1 MKKLISILV
10 ALVLTCMMS
19 VNAMAAVSSPGK
31 EVIPEKGTV
40 TTTDGEKID
49 VNDPE
54 TLKQYIQIKN
64 TDVQAENISGYSP
77 LTTFDVVFNGI
88 TSADVILHVPGVKIG
103 DTILVRMLVNGQWV
117 DVEAEVVGDDQ
128 IRIKLTQAG
137 TIEIQKATGSNGGG
151 GDNADNS
158 GNNSNGNNSDGNT
171 GANNTQG
178 SNTSSKSPKTGE
190 TSALPAAY
198 AVFAVCGVAAVAAG
212 MKLRKKVQ

>member
-1 MKKLISILV
+1 MKKLISILA

-40 TTTDGEKID
+40 TTTDGKKID
-49 VNDPE
+49 INDPE

-77 LTTFDVVFNGI
+77 LTTFEVNFNGI

-128 IRIKLTQAG
+128 IRVKLTQAG

-151 GDNADNS
+151 GDNA
-158 GNNSNGNNSDGNT
+158 
-171 GANNTQG
+171 QG

-198 AVFAVCGVAAVAAG
+198 AAFAVCGVAAVATG

>member
-1 MKKLISILV
+1 MKKLVSILI
-10 ALVLTCMMS
+10 ALVLTCMMC
-19 VNAMAAVSSPGK
+19 VTVMADVSSPGK

-40 TTTDGEKID
+40 STTDGEKID

-54 TLKQYIQIKN
+54 TLKQYVQIKDTN
-64 TDVQAENISGYSP
+64 VQAENISGYSP
-77 LTTFDVVFNGI
+77 LTTFEVGFNGI
-88 TSADVILHVPGVKIG
+88 TSADVTLHVPGVKIG
-103 DTILVRMLVNGQWV
+103 DTVLVRMFVNGQCV

-128 IRIKLTQAG
+128 IRVKLTQAG
-137 TIEIQKATGSNGGG
+137 TIEIQKATGSNGGV

-158 GNNSNGNNSDGNT
+158 GNNFNGNNSDGNT

-198 AVFAVCGVAAVAAG
+198 AVFAVCGAAAVAAG

>member
-10 ALVLTCMMS
+10 ALVLTCMMC
-19 VNAMAAVSSPGK
+19 VTVMADVSSPGK
-31 EVIPEKGTV
+31 EVTPEEGTV

-54 TLKQYIQIKN
+54 TLKQYVQIKD

-128 IRIKLTQAG
+128 IRVKLTQAG
-137 TIEIQKATGSNGGG
+137 TIEIQKVTGSNGGG

>member
-103 DTILVRMLVNGQWV
+103 DTILVRILVNGQWV

-128 IRIKLTQAG
+128 IRVKLTQAG

-151 GDNADNS
+151 GDNA
-158 GNNSNGNNSDGNT
+158 
-171 GANNTQG
+171 QG

-198 AVFAVCGVAAVAAG
+198 AAFAVCGVAAVAAG

>member
-1 MKKLISILV
+1 MKKLISILA
-10 ALVLTCMMS
+10 ALVLTCMMC
-19 VNAMAAVSSPGK
+19 VTVMADASSPGK
-31 EVIPEKGTV
+31 EVTPEEGTV

-54 TLKQYIQIKN
+54 TLKQYVQIKDTN
-64 TDVQAENISGYSP
+64 VQAENISGYSP
-77 LTTFDVVFNGI
+77 LTTFEVIFNGI
-88 TSADVILHVPGVKIG
+88 TSADVTLHVPGVKIG

-128 IRIKLTQAG
+128 IRVKLTQAG
-137 TIEIQKATGSNGGG
+137 TIEIQKATGSNGS

-190 TSALPAAY
+190 TSALPVAY
-198 AVFAVCGVAAVAAG
+198 AVFAVCGAAAVATG

>member
-1 MKKLISILV
+1 MKKLISILA
-10 ALVLTCMMS
+10 ALVLTCMMC
-19 VNAMAAVSSPGK
+19 VTAMADVSSPGK

-54 TLKQYIQIKN
+54 TLKQYVQIKDTN
-64 TDVQAENISGYSP
+64 VQAENISGYSP
-77 LTTFDVVFNGI
+77 LTTFEVNFNGI

-103 DTILVRMLVNGQWV
+103 DTVLVRMFVNGQWV

-128 IRIKLTQAG
+128 IKVKLTQAG

-151 GDNADNS
+151 GNSADNS
-158 GNNSNGNNSDGNT
+158 GNNSNGNT
-171 GANNTQG
+171 GTKNTQG

-190 TSALPAAY
+190 TNALPAAY

>member
-77 LTTFDVVFNGI
+77 LATVDVVFNGI
-88 TSADVILHVPGVKIG
+88 TGADVILHVPGVKIG

-128 IRIKLTQAG
+128 IRVKLTQAG

>member
-1 MKKLISILV
+1 MKKLISILA
-10 ALVLTCMMS
+10 ALVLTCMMC

-77 LTTFDVVFNGI
+77 LATFDVVFNGI
-88 TSADVILHVPGVKIG
+88 TGADVILHVPGVKIG

-128 IRIKLTQAG
+128 IRVKLTQAG

-151 GDNADNS
+151 DNADNS
-158 GNNSNGNNSDGNT
+158 GNNSDGNT

-198 AVFAVCGVAAVAAG
+198 AVFAVCGAAAVTAG

>member
-1 MKKLISILV
+1 MKKLISILA

-54 TLKQYIQIKN
+54 TLKQYVQIKDTN
-64 TDVQAENISGYSP
+64 VQAENISGYSP
-77 LTTFDVVFNGI
+77 LTTFEVGFNGI
-88 TSADVILHVPGVKIG
+88 TSADVTLHVPGVKIG
-103 DTILVRMLVNGQWV
+103 DTVLVRMFVNGQWV

-128 IRIKLTQAG
+128 IRVKLTQAG

-178 SNTSSKSPKTGE
+178 SNASSKSPKTGE

-198 AVFAVCGVAAVAAG
+198 AVFAVCGAAAVAAG

>member
-1 MKKLISILV
+1 MKKLISILA
-10 ALVLTCMMS
+10 ALVLTCMMG

-88 TSADVILHVPGVKIG
+88 TGADVILHVPGVKIG

-128 IRIKLTQAG
+128 IRVKLTQAG

-151 GDNADNS
+151 D
-158 GNNSNGNNSDGNT
+158 
-171 GANNTQG
+171 NTQG

-198 AVFAVCGVAAVAAG
+198 AVFAVCGAAAVVAG

>member
-103 DTILVRMLVNGQWV
+103 DTILVRILVNGQWV

-128 IRIKLTQAG
+128 IRVKLTQAG

>member
-49 VNDPE
+49 VNDSE

-128 IRIKLTQAG
+128 IRVKLTQAG

-151 GDNADNS
+151 GDNA
-158 GNNSNGNNSDGNT
+158 
-171 GANNTQG
+171 QG

-198 AVFAVCGVAAVAAG
+198 AVFAVCGVAAVVAG

>member
-88 TSADVILHVPGVKIG
+88 IGADVILHVPGVKIG

-128 IRIKLTQAG
+128 IRVKLTQAG

>member
-128 IRIKLTQAG
+128 IRVKLTQAG

>member
-1 MKKLISILV
+1 MKKLISILA
-10 ALVLTCMMS
+10 ALVLTCMMC
-19 VNAMAAVSSPGK
+19 VTAMADVSSPGK

-54 TLKQYIQIKN
+54 TLKQYVQIKDTN
-64 TDVQAENISGYSP
+64 VQAENISGYSP
-77 LTTFDVVFNGI
+77 LTTFEVNFNGI
-88 TSADVILHVPGVKIG
+88 TSVDVILHVPGVKIG
-103 DTILVRMLVNGQWV
+103 DTVLVRMFVNGQWV

-128 IRIKLTQAG
+128 IKVKLTQAG

-151 GDNADNS
+151 VNSADNS
-158 GNNSNGNNSDGNT
+158 GNNSNGNT
-171 GANNTQG
+171 GTNNTQG

-190 TSALPAAY
+190 TNALPAAY

>member
-10 ALVLTCMMS
+10 ALVVTCMMS

-88 TSADVILHVPGVKIG
+88 TSADVILHIPGVKIG
-103 DTILVRMLVNGQWV
+103 DTILVRILVNGQWV

-128 IRIKLTQAG
+128 IRVKLTQAG

-151 GDNADNS
+151 GDNA
-158 GNNSNGNNSDGNT
+158 
-171 GANNTQG
+171 QG

>member
-1 MKKLISILV
+1 MKKLISILA
-10 ALVLTCMMS
+10 ALVLTCMMC
-19 VNAMAAVSSPGK
+19 VTAMADVSSPGK

-54 TLKQYIQIKN
+54 TLKQYVQIKDTN
-64 TDVQAENISGYSP
+64 VQAENISGYSP
-77 LTTFDVVFNGI
+77 LTTFEVNFNGI

-103 DTILVRMLVNGQWV
+103 DTVLVRMFVNGQWV

-128 IRIKLTQAG
+128 IKVKLTQAG

-151 GDNADNS
+151 VNSADNS
-158 GNNSNGNNSDGNT
+158 GNNSNGNT
-171 GANNTQG
+171 GTNNTQG

-190 TSALPAAY
+190 TNALPAAY

>member
-1 MKKLISILV
+1 M
-10 ALVLTCMMS
+10 
-19 VNAMAAVSSPGK
+19 
-31 EVIPEKGTV
+31 
-40 TTTDGEKID
+40 
-49 VNDPE
+49 
-54 TLKQYIQIKN
+54 
-64 TDVQAENISGYSP
+64 
-77 LTTFDVVFNGI
+77 VFNGI
-88 TSADVILHVPGVKIG
+88 TGADVILHVPGVKIG
-103 DTILVRMLVNGQWV
+103 DTILVRILVNGQWV

-128 IRIKLTQAG
+128 IRVKLTQAG

>member
-1 MKKLISILV
+1 MKKLISIL
-10 ALVLTCMMS
+10 ATLVLTCMMC
-19 VNAMAAVSSPGK
+19 VTVMADVSSPGK
-31 EVIPEKGTV
+31 EVTPEEGTV

-88 TSADVILHVPGVKIG
+88 TGADVILHVPGVKIG
-103 DTILVRMLVNGQWV
+103 DTVIVRMFVNGQWV

-128 IRIKLTQAG
+128 IKVKLTQAG

-158 GNNSNGNNSDGNT
+158 GNNSDGNT

>member
-1 MKKLISILV
+1 MKKLISIL
-10 ALVLTCMMS
+10 ATLVLTCMMC
-19 VNAMAAVSSPGK
+19 VTVMADVSSPGK
-31 EVIPEKGTV
+31 EVTPEEGTV

-54 TLKQYIQIKN
+54 TLKQYVQIKDTN
-64 TDVQAENISGYSP
+64 VQAENISGYSP
-77 LTTFDVVFNGI
+77 LTTFEVIFNGI
-88 TSADVILHVPGVKIG
+88 TSADVTLHVPGVKIG

-128 IRIKLTQAG
+128 IRVKLTQAG
-137 TIEIQKATGSNGGG
+137 TIEIQKATGSNGGC

-158 GNNSNGNNSDGNT
+158 GNNSDGNT

-198 AVFAVCGVAAVAAG
+198 AVFAVCGAVAVAAG

>member
-103 DTILVRMLVNGQWV
+103 DTILVRILVNGQWV

-128 IRIKLTQAG
+128 IRVKLTQAG

-151 GDNADNS
+151 GDNA
-158 GNNSNGNNSDGNT
+158 
-171 GANNTQG
+171 QG

>member
-1 MKKLISILV
+1 MKKLISILA
-10 ALVLTCMMS
+10 ALVLTCMMC
-19 VNAMAAVSSPGK
+19 VTAMADVSSPGK
-31 EVIPEKGTV
+31 EVITEKGTV

-54 TLKQYIQIKN
+54 TLKQYVQIKDTN
-64 TDVQAENISGYSP
+64 VQAENISGYSP
-77 LTTFDVVFNGI
+77 LTTFEVNFNGI
-88 TSADVILHVPGVKIG
+88 TSADVILHVPGVKIV
-103 DTILVRMLVNGQWV
+103 DTVLVRMFVNGQWV

-128 IRIKLTQAG
+128 IKVKLTQAG

-151 GDNADNS
+151 GNSADNS
-158 GNNSNGNNSDGNT
+158 GNNSNGNT
-171 GANNTQG
+171 GTNNTQG

-190 TSALPAAY
+190 TNALPAAY

>member
-1 MKKLISILV
+1 MKKLISILA
-10 ALVLTCMMS
+10 ALVLTCMMC
-19 VNAMAAVSSPGK
+19 VTAMADVSSPGK
-31 EVIPEKGTV
+31 VIPENGTV

-54 TLKQYIQIKN
+54 TLKQYVQIKDTN
-64 TDVQAENISGYSP
+64 VQAENISGYSP
-77 LTTFDVVFNGI
+77 LTTFEVIFNGI

-103 DTILVRMLVNGQWV
+103 DTVLVRMFVNGQWV

-128 IRIKLTQAG
+128 IKVKLTQAG
-137 TIEIQKATGSNGGG
+137 TIEIQKATGSNAGGG
-151 GDNADNS
+151 NSADNS
-158 GNNSNGNNSDGNT
+158 GNNSNGNT
-171 GANNTQG
+171 GTNNTQG

-190 TSALPAAY
+190 TNALPAAY

>member
-1 MKKLISILV
+1 MKKLISILA
-10 ALVLTCMMS
+10 ALVLTCMMC
-19 VNAMAAVSSPGK
+19 VTAMADVSSPGK

-54 TLKQYIQIKN
+54 TLKQYVQIKDTN
-64 TDVQAENISGYSP
+64 VQAENISGYSP
-77 LTTFDVVFNGI
+77 LTTFEVNFNGI

-103 DTILVRMLVNGQWV
+103 DTVLVRMFVNGQWV

-128 IRIKLTQAG
+128 IKVKLTQAG
-137 TIEIQKATGSNGGG
+137 TIEIQKATRSNGGG
-151 GDNADNS
+151 GNSADNS
-158 GNNSNGNNSDGNT
+158 GNNSNGNT
-171 GANNTQG
+171 GTNNTQG

-190 TSALPAAY
+190 TNALPAAY

>member
-1 MKKLISILV
+1 MKKLISILA

-54 TLKQYIQIKN
+54 TLKQYVQIKDTN
-64 TDVQAENISGYSP
+64 VQAENISGYSP
-77 LTTFDVVFNGI
+77 LTTFEVGFNGI
-88 TSADVILHVPGVKIG
+88 TSADVTLHVPGVKIG
-103 DTILVRMLVNGQWV
+103 DTVLVRMFVNGQWV

-128 IRIKLTQAG
+128 IRVKLTQAG

-190 TSALPAAY
+190 TSALPTAY
-198 AVFAVCGVAAVAAG
+198 AVFAVCGAAAVAAG

>member
-1 MKKLISILV
+1 MKKLISILA

-40 TTTDGEKID
+40 ITTDGEKID
-49 VNDPE
+49 INDPE

-88 TSADVILHVPGVKIG
+88 IVADVILHVPGVKIG

-128 IRIKLTQAG
+128 IRVKLTQAG

-151 GDNADNS
+151 GDNA
-158 GNNSNGNNSDGNT
+158 
-171 GANNTQG
+171 QG

-198 AVFAVCGVAAVAAG
+198 AVFAVCGAAAVAAG

>member
-77 LTTFDVVFNGI
+77 LTTFDVDFNGI

-103 DTILVRMLVNGQWV
+103 DTILVRILVNGQWV

-128 IRIKLTQAG
+128 IRVKLTQAG

>member
-1 MKKLISILV
+1 MKKLVSILI

-54 TLKQYIQIKN
+54 TLKQYVQIKDTN
-64 TDVQAENISGYSP
+64 VQAENISGYSP
-77 LTTFDVVFNGI
+77 LTTFEVGFNGI
-88 TSADVILHVPGVKIG
+88 TSADVTLHVPGVKIG
-103 DTILVRMLVNGQWV
+103 DTVLVRMFVNGQWV

-128 IRIKLTQAG
+128 IRVKLTQAG

-178 SNTSSKSPKTGE
+178 SNASSKSPKTGE

-198 AVFAVCGVAAVAAG
+198 AVFAVCGAAAVAAG

>member
-10 ALVLTCMMS
+10 ALVVTCMMS

-77 LTTFDVVFNGI
+77 LTTFDVAFNGI
-88 TSADVILHVPGVKIG
+88 TGADVILHVPGVKIG
-103 DTILVRMLVNGQWV
+103 DTVIVRMFVNGQWV

-128 IRIKLTQAG
+128 IKVKLTQAG